1 MAVSA
6 VNELCPVLETR
17 NDRPDASR
25 SAALPTLVSG
35 EDESMVSVMVL
46 LTIVPLIVVSVGSVP
61 TPLGEVELLLL
72 PQPEASAVIAPRE
85 RV

>member
-1 MAVSA
+1 
-6 VNELCPVLETR
+6 
-17 NDRPDASR
+17 
-25 SAALPTLVSG
+25 
-35 EDESMVSVMVL
+35 MVSVMVL

-61 TPLGEVELLLL
+61 TPLGEVELLLP